1 MNRSNSYLK
10 SFSKIFLG
18 SFKLVSINPS
28 SLKDKRVVVF
38 RGYQMFFYCFYLLLF
53 VFVGGF
59 LLTAYGP
66 LNSLL
71 PDFNNNKKRELID
84 LMVKVDSLESKLLLN
99 SQYMDVINRL
109 FDGEI
114 LDSFLPITENDTNY
128 NFSSLDLSPS
138 KEDSILRKIV
148 NEDDRHNI
156 SADYEKKGGVLEDL
170 VFFNPV
176 EGLVINDFNLAE
188 KHYGID
194 VAAHSGASVKSCLD
208 GVVVFAD
215 WSVSNGNTIIIQ
227 HAENIIS
234 LYMHNE
240 SLTKANND
248 FVRAGEVIGFVGN
261 SGENSS
267 GPHLHFELWQRSVPI
282 NPVEYISF

>member
-1 MNRSNSYLK
+1 M
-10 SFSKIFLG
+10 
-18 SFKLVSINPS
+18 
-28 SLKDKRVVVF
+28 VVF
-38 RGYQMFFYCFYLLLF
+38 RGYQMFFYCLYVFLFLL
-53 VFVGGF
+53 VGSF

-99 SQYMDVINRL
+99 TQYVDVINRL
-109 FDGEI
+109 FSGEVI
-114 LDSFLPITENDTNY
+114 DSFFPLIENDTNY

-138 KEDSILRKIV
+138 KEDSVLRKIV
-148 NEDDRHNI
+148 HEDDRHNI
-156 SADYEKKGGVLEDL
+156 SAGYKQKRAILEDL
-170 VFFNPV
+170 VFFNPA
-176 EGLVINDFNLAE
+176 EGLVINDFNLTE

-227 HAENIIS
+227 HSENIIS

-267 GPHLHFELWQRSVPI
+267 GPHLHFELWQRGVPI